1 MPASPAPSSELF
13 TIFGRTKGYLLTEQ
27 TAHDAVEALAG
38 VAKDVIGAAQ
48 GAGVSI
54 VDSSGHRTSV
64 GATDDDVLEA
74 DNLQYDLG
82 DGPCISAWAT
92 GTPTYIADTLSDT
105 NNHTGSGR
113 GSGSGDRW
121 QKWMAAAAARGVR
134 SCLSV
139 PLLNEPAALGAMKVY
154 STVPDAFSDEDQ
166 RLLAALARSAAALL
180 GHIQASDTPQRISDE
195 IKESLANRDTI
206 GIARGILMERHG
218 IDRQAAMDQLIEQA
232 THTHTTIG
240 TQAAMISERQD
251 GTDPHGDL

>member
-1 MPASPAPSSELF
+1 LPASSELF

-38 VAKDVIGAAQ
+38 VARDVIGAAQ

-54 VDSSGHRTSV
+54 IDSFGQRTSV

-82 DGPCISAWAT
+82 EGPCISAWAT
-92 GTPTYIADTLSDT
+92 GTPAYIADTLAGT
-105 NNHTGSGR
+105 NNHTDTDTDTGSD
-113 GSGSGDRW
+113 SGDGW

-139 PLLNEPAALGAMKVY
+139 PLLNKPATLGAMKVY

-180 GHIQASDTPQRISDE
+180 GHIQASDTPQRINDE

-218 IDRQAAMDQLIEQA
+218 IDKQTAMDQLIEQA
-232 THTHTTIG
+232 THAHTTIG
-240 TQAAMISERQD
+240 IQAAMISKRQD
-251 GTDPHGDL
+251 DTDPHDNL